1 MQQTRK
7 RAVPAPT
14 SELLCSVKTFRARCT
29 ILYAISYMA
38 KKRAVPA
45 PTSEPLCKPKPFC
58 ARCTLLRAISYMAK
72 KSCFFTK
79 QLSYALQF
87 CGFKSG
93 IQSCPLFSVPSSS
106 TSTSA

>member
-14 SELLCSVKTFRARCT
+14 FELLCSVKTFRARCT
-29 ILYAISYMA
+29 ILYAM
-38 KKRAVPA
+38 
-45 PTSEPLCKPKPFC
+45 
-58 ARCTLLRAISYMAK
+58 SYMAK

-87 CGFKSG
+87 CGFKSR
-93 IQSCPLFSVPSSS
+93 IQSCPFFSVPSSS